1 MEINEYLYNQ
11 KQIFWDLLAAT
22 VLDIDKYP
30 DIIMGDLVIG
40 ANGTV
45 LSFRNCGK
53 GFLPGVI
60 TKAVL
65 PDEEGKQADGHMSDI
80 YPMEALLSA
89 DVFELHSFHNEIA
102 TALKC
107 KKGELEELRVYPDRL
122 APEGLLIHLEWSERV
137 PETQVLKEKD
147 VASAMRR
154 VMSGTASL
162 PKMRFRPTVWFNGER
177 VLY

>member
-30 DIIMGDLVIG
+30 DISKGDLVIG

-60 TKAVL
+60 AKAVL
-65 PDEEGKQADGHMSDI
+65 PEQEGKQADGHMSDLF
-80 YPMEALLSA
+80 PMEALLSA
-89 DVFELHSFHNEIA
+89 DVFELHSFHNEMA
-102 TALKC
+102 TVLKC
-107 KKGELEELRVYPDRL
+107 EKGKLAEFNVYPDSITQ
-122 APEGLLIHLEWSERV
+122 EGLSFHLEWSQKL
-137 PETQVLKEKD
+137 PETQVMKEKD
-147 VASAMRR
+147 VASAMRKL
-154 VMSGTASL
+154 MSGTAPL